1 MNTGTHSDLEK
12 AIGIIELATE
22 EEFMAVLTLDRA
34 MIYWQVNWSGPERIS
49 RYVVYMALHGLE
61 DLSFP
66 LFKIDCSDSSRQYAV
81 DWLFAQIQK
90 GKAVKPGGNGEVL
103 LVGSGEIIDFISNP
117 GLLGLEG
124 TKASIN
130 AWRKF

>member
-1 MNTGTHSDLEK
+1 M
-12 AIGIIELATE
+12 
-22 EEFMAVLTLDRA
+22 
-34 MIYWQVNWSGPERIS
+34 
-49 RYVVYMALHGLE
+49 VVFKALHGLE

-66 LFKIDCSDSSRQYAV
+66 IFIIDCSDSSKQYAV
-81 DWLFAQIQK
+81 DWLFAQIHN
-90 GKAVKPGGNGEVL
+90 GKALKPGGNGEVL

-130 AWRKF
+130 AWRKS